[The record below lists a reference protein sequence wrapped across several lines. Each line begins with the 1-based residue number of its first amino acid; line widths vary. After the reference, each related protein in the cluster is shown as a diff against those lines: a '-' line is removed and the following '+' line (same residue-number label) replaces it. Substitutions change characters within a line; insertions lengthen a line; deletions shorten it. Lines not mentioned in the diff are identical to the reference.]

1 MRVYLNVGYNY
12 TVHLC
17 RLLQKNL
24 DRPRGFVCSLRG
36 CLTACVSCSVG
47 PFSPC
52 DFGECRSNY
61 AGNIRFLL
69 PCRPEIFGK
78 RANKHIPIT
87 SNSSWSRCVC
97 ACLLPC
103 PTPTNKDQIVAVR
116 IVKVAGVV
124 EVPKLSVGSNL
135 GFTAGLGLGFNLC
148 LLSSL
153 CWRGSAETEVQRIS
167 SLLWCGSTK
176 MIAF

>member
-1 MRVYLNVGYNY
+1 MIS
-12 TVHLC
+12 LC
-17 RLLQKNL
+17 VR
-24 DRPRGFVCSLRG
+24 
-36 CLTACVSCSVG
+36 
-47 PFSPC
+47 
-52 DFGECRSNY
+52 
-61 AGNIRFLL
+61 
-69 PCRPEIFGK
+69 
-78 RANKHIPIT
+78 
-87 SNSSWSRCVC
+87 
-97 ACLLPC
+97 CLLPC

-124 EVPKLSVGSNL
+124 EVAKLSVGSNL